1 MKKLFFGLALFISVQ
16 SFAGIQIIS
25 DLDDTI
31 KITNSGDEVDGA
43 INAAF
48 TSYTFTG
55 ISEFFE
61 ASDYYSNELHI
72 LSASPGVLR
81 AKILATL
88 KKNQIQITSLILKNP
103 LKGQSKLDYKVEQMK
118 KLIEKTSDDFILIG
132 DDVGQDPEAYEKI
145 SEMFPG
151 RVLRSYIHMI
161 KGRKIPATAIKYW
174 TSFDLFMQEF
184 MAKRMSTSWV
194 EKASEMIVQESKMK
208 MVFPDFAV
216 CPTEASLWQWQTET
230 IFITEARKAIQ
241 KIVTYCKAR
250 NSSI

>member
-1 MKKLFFGLALFISVQ
+1 MKKLFFLFSVLLSVH

-31 KITNSGDEVDGA
+31 KITNSGSEVDGA

-55 ISEFFE
+55 IPEFFE
-61 ASDYYSNELHI
+61 AADYYTNELHI
-72 LSASPGVLR
+72 LSASPGILR
-81 AKILATL
+81 AKILSTL

-103 LKGQSKLDYKVEQMK
+103 LKGQSKIDYKVAQMR
-118 KLIEKTSDDFILIG
+118 KLIEKSTDDFILIG

-145 SEMFPG
+145 SQMFPG

-161 KGRKIPATAIKYW
+161 KGRPVPATVIKYW

-184 MAKRMSTSWV
+184 LARRMSTSWV
-194 EKASEMIVQESKMK
+194 QKASEMIVQETKMK

-216 CPTEASLWQWQTET
+216 CPTDASLWQWQTET
-230 IFITEARKAIQ
+230 IFIAEAQEAIQ
-241 KIVTYCKAR
+241 KIVTYCKVR
-250 NSSI
+250 SSSI